1 MAHRHRVHRSTRR
14 NPSARFATL
23 ATDLGITF
31 SVGRTGV
38 SWDNAV
44 AESFC
49 ATIKS
54 DLLHRR
60 TLPTRAPVSRRA
72 SRRDPAR

>member
-1 MAHRHRVHRSTRR
+1 
-14 NPSARFATL
+14 
-23 ATDLGITF
+23 
-31 SVGRTGV
+31 V

-72 SRRDPAR
+72 SRRDPARRAGHGRHPDAGASPRRGSSARSPRRRTSA